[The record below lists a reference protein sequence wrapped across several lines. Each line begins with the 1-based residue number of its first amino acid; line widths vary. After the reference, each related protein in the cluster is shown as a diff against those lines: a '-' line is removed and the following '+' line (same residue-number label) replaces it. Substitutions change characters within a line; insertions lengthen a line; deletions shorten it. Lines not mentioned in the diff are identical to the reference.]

1 MKLDYPSY
9 HAVVTHGDDRNLRA
23 SFYKAWAT
31 RASDEGDN
39 EQWDNSEAIEK
50 ILALRHEAALLVGF
64 KNYAEY
70 SLATKMAGEVS
81 EVLGFL
87 TELADRTRA
96 GAQKELDSI
105 QEIVDTPLEA
115 WDVAYY
121 LEKLKQKKFSI
132 SDNELREYFPVAA
145 VQAGLFSLAEKLYG
159 IVVTERSGVCA
170 WHETVC
176 YYEVKDQKVNYSVA
190 FMQTCTPGRA
200 SAVAPGW
207 TNALSG
213 KALAAM
219 QPGQWGIW
227 CAISRHPMARA
238 YHC

>member
-1 MKLDYPSY
+1 M
-9 HAVVTHGDDRNLRA
+9 
-23 SFYKAWAT
+23 
-31 RASDEGDN
+31 
-39 EQWDNSEAIEK
+39 
-50 ILALRHEAALLVGF
+50 RHEAALLVGF

-132 SDNELREYFPVAA
+132 SDNELREYFPATVA
-145 VQAGLFSLAEKLYG
+145 QAGLFTRGPDAGRLRLSRLPRGIARIRGIPYRARSLATME
-159 IVVTERSGVCA
+159 
-170 WHETVC
+170 
-176 YYEVKDQKVNYSVA
+176 
-190 FMQTCTPGRA
+190 P
-200 SAVAPGW
+200 
-207 TNALSG
+207 
-213 KALAAM
+213 
-219 QPGQWGIW
+219 
-227 CAISRHPMARA
+227 
-238 YHC
+238 